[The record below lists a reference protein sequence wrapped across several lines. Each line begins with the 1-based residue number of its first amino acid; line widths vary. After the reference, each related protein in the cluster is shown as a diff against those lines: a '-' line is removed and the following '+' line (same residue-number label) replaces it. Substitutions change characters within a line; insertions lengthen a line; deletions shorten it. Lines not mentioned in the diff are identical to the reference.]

1 MNVLGRAFL
10 VHDLDDVA
18 DRDDADQCTGLDH
31 GDLGDPPFAHL
42 AHDVIDIVEDIAGDG
57 TRGHDLGDSHP
68 AEPLAPIVDDPQDI
82 PLRED
87 SDQPTIMI
95 NYRQRSDVI
104 LHEPGDRFVYGRFR
118 VDRDD
123 SIPFGVQD
131 IANQHSAPS
140 PSETRAQQR
149 DNRSHDALELKDWT
163 WDLNSILTS
172 FRRPFNFFFGKI
184 KNSRQNL

>member
-1 MNVLGRAFL
+1 MKVLGCDLL

-18 DRDDADQCTGLDH
+18 DRDDADQSTRMDH
-31 GDLGDPPFAHL
+31 GNLGDPPVAHR
-42 AHDVIDIVEDIAGDG
+42 AHNVVDIVEDIAGAG
-57 TRGHDLGDSHP
+57 ITGHDFGDSHP
-68 AEPLAPIVDDPQDI
+68 AESLAPIVDNPQDI

-104 LHEPGDRFVYGRFR
+104 LHEPGDRFVYSRFR

-163 WDLNSILTS
+163 WGLDSILTS

>member
-1 MNVLGRAFL
+1 MKVLGCDLL

-18 DRDDADQCTGLDH
+18 DRDDADQSTGMEH
-31 GDLGDPPFAHL
+31 GNLGDPPFAHL
-42 AHDVIDIVEDIAGDG
+42 AHDVVDIVEDIAGDG
-57 TRGHDLGDSHP
+57 ITGHDLGDPHP
-68 AEPLAPIVDDPQDI
+68 AESLAPIVDDPKDI

-131 IANQHSAPS
+131 IANQHGAPS
-140 PSETRAQQR
+140 PRETRAQQR
-149 DNRSHDALELKDWT
+149 QTTARTTLWNWRLG
-163 WDLNSILTS
+163 
-172 FRRPFNFFFGKI
+172 RRPSFYPDIFSTPFQFLFLE
-184 KNSRQNL
+184 RPR